1 MKRSTD
7 KILSTHVGSLP
18 RPPEVLAALGDYRR
32 SSGADNARIRDA
44 IHECVAKQAAVGL
57 DIVNDGEYS
66 KPSFIFYIHDR
77 LSGFEPDT
85 NPATK
90 SAFSDSK
97 ETRAFPEFY
106 NTTHVPPAVRMMCT
120 GPIKYTGQDQL
131 ASDIKLFREASK
143 GVSFAEAFMPSISPT
158 NIAAIYRNAFY
169 RSEEEFNIAL
179 ADAMHEEYRAI
190 VDAGFV
196 LQIDDPH
203 LMTHYVKV
211 PDLTVEE
218 ARKWAGYRVDMLNH
232 ALEGIPADRV
242 RFHTCAGINIG
253 PRVTDMPLPTM
264 IDILLRVKA
273 GGYSFEYGNP
283 RHEHEWTAWKTAR
296 LPDDK
301 VLIPGFISNSTAL
314 VEHPELVAQRIMR
327 FADVVGRERVIAGA
341 DCGFAS
347 IAKNE
352 DFPASVVWAKLES
365 LAEGARIA
373 SRQLWPH

>member
-7 KILSTHVGSLP
+7 RILSTHVGSLP
-18 RPPEVLAALGDYRR
+18 RPTSILTALEDYRR
-32 SSGADNARIRDA
+32 SGGSENTQIRDG
-44 IHECVAKQAAVGL
+44 IRECIKKQIEIGL
-57 DIVNDGEYS
+57 DVVNDGEYS

-85 NPATK
+85 APTTN
-90 SAFSDSK
+90 SAFADSK

-106 NTTHVPPAVRMMCT
+106 KASGVPPAIRMVCT
-120 GPIKYTGQDQL
+120 GPIKYTGQSQL
-131 ASDIKLFREASK
+131 ASDVRLFKEASS
-143 GVSFAEAFMPSISPT
+143 GLDFTEAFMPSISPT
-158 NIAAIYRNAFY
+158 NVAAIYRNAFY
-169 RSEEEFNIAL
+169 TSEDEYNIAL
-179 ADAMHEEYRAI
+179 ANAMREEYRAI

-211 PDLTVEE
+211 PDMSVEE
-218 ARKWAGYRVDMLNH
+218 ARKWASHRVDMLNY
-232 ALEGIPADRV
+232 ALDGIPAHRV

-253 PRVTDMPLPTM
+253 PRVSDMPLPTM
-264 IDILLRVKA
+264 IDIILRIRV

-283 RHEHEWTAWKTAR
+283 RHEHEWSAWKNAG

-347 IAKNE
+347 TAKNE

-365 LAEGARIA
+365 LAEGARLA
-373 SRQLWPH
+373 SKQLWSR